1 MDVEL
6 VLLMLD
12 VTPPGQ
18 DCNRMTED
26 PGIHVG
32 DLRPRQLLQISDQL
46 FGILIEATV
55 NDDESALGGG
65 NDLATHLVAIH
76 AVQHVHS
83 IFHGDSLFLN

>member
-26 PGIHVG
+26 PG
-32 DLRPRQLLQISDQL
+32 R
-46 FGILIEATV
+46 EACSRNARGFPSV
-55 NDDESALGGG
+55 
-65 NDLATHLVAIH
+65 LV
-76 AVQHVHS
+76 S
-83 IFHGDSLFLN
+83 GPFC